1 MRYFD
6 AHCHIQFDQFD
17 DDRHEVLASMEREEV
32 GGLVVGCD
40 LESSKNAVALAEKYD
55 FLWASIGL
63 HPNRESN
70 EAFDAAAF
78 RELAAHPKVV
88 AIGEC
93 GLDYYRPEV
102 FDEETKRVQK
112 EILNVQIELA
122 ASLDKA
128 LVIHSRPTKGTQ
140 DAYQDL
146 IGILT
151 LAKKKYPSL
160 RGDIHFFVGG
170 VAEMQA
176 LTELGFTVSYTG
188 VITFSRDY
196 DEPVRRVPLAHILT
210 ETDAPYAAPKS
221 RRGKKND
228 PLSIPEIVTAL
239 AEIRG
244 EEREK
249 VREAALSNALKIF
262 GLEHA

>member
-17 DDRHEVLASMEREEV
+17 DDRQGVLASMQREEV

-40 LESSKNAVALAEKYD
+40 FESSKRAVALAEKHD

-70 EAFDAAAF
+70 EMFDAAAF
-78 RELAAHPKVV
+78 RELAQHPKVV

-102 FDEETKRVQK
+102 LDEETKRVQRQ
-112 EILNVQIELA
+112 ILDEQIELA
-122 ASLDKA
+122 AEFDKA

-151 LAKKKYPSL
+151 LAKKKHPEL

-170 VAEMQA
+170 VAEMEA
-176 LTELGFTVSYTG
+176 LTDLDFTLSYTG

-196 DEPVRRVPLAHILT
+196 DESVRRAPSSHILT

-228 PLSIPEIVTAL
+228 PLSIPEIVTAI
-239 AEIRG
+239 AEVRG

-249 VREAALSNALKIF
+249 VREATLQNAIQVFRLR
-262 GLEHA
+262 